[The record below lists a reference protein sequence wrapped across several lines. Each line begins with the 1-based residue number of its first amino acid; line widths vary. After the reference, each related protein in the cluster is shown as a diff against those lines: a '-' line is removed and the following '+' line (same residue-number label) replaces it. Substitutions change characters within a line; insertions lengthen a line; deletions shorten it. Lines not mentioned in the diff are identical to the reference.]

1 MNNEATSDA
10 GRPVEPGDVALPDG
24 VDRASFQTELDRL
37 RIRGK
42 GAYSRGRCDCRSPA
56 APANGGD
63 GPDHP
68 PRGRERFH
76 HAARSLRGA
85 PPSDRLLLHVA
96 CRPARG

>member
-42 GAYSRGRCDCRSPA
+42 GAYSRRRCHCRGSA
-56 APANGGD
+56 ASADGGD
-63 GPDHP
+63 GPSYS
-68 PRGRERFH
+68 PRFF
-76 HAARSLRGA
+76 AALMDAGHTGIIG
-85 PPSDRLLLHVA
+85 LL
-96 CRPARG
+96 